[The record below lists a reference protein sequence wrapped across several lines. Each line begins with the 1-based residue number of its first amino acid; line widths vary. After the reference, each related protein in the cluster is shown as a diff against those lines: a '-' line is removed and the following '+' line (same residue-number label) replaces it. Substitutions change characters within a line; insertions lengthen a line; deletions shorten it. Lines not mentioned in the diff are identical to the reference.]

1 MMLNVINMLEKRKVL
16 RKILDATD
24 KKDFMTHAEM
34 KFYSFGSLFLF
45 GLSYL
50 MTNSLEAIEKFS
62 DLAFLI
68 AVPVSVILVPIG
80 VAFLSLFFLGVFSKK
95 IVIIKDSE
103 TYILEHLNK
112 EEALLLKKLI
122 SDKAYGDMDFLPK
135 KAKEKLAEIEEGF
148 LEENILKNFHA
159 YLNKNE
165 SAMEENLKFFKNCLE
180 KFNKIHNWSA
190 NEVVK
195 VNAELAAT
203 GWGSLPVKDKSLKLV
218 IEESN

>member
-135 KAKEKLAEIEEGF
+135 IKPESLAQYGR
-148 LEENILKNFHA
+148 
-159 YLNKNE
+159 
-165 SAMEENLKFFKNCLE
+165 
-180 KFNKIHNWSA
+180 
-190 NEVVK
+190 
-195 VNAELAAT
+195 
-203 GWGSLPVKDKSLKLV
+203 G
-218 IEESN
+218 